1 MVLIRI
7 KERDDNQIAKIIGN
21 DQIKIYKNLKLCTFN
36 YCPLD
41 EKIEKRIEDLI
52 NNKTESSIDYDNTGD
67 EYTIFGLQQGYD
79 SNVRYNSKPTQ
90 SNTYRNAGKFKE
102 RTTSNTYG
110 RRK

>member
-7 KERDDNQIAKIIGN
+7 KEHDDDQIAKKIGN
-21 DQIKIYKNLKLCTFN
+21 DDIKIIKNLKLCTFN

-41 EKIEKRIEDLI
+41 EKFEKKIEDLI

-67 EYTIFGLQQGYD
+67 EYTIFGLQQGYNRHD
-79 SNVRYNSKPTQ
+79 RCNDQKTQ

-102 RTTSNTYG
+102 QTRTNTYG